1 MRIGINQNKKQD
13 ENYNTFGP
21 EDTEVAGPGGADM
34 TGGDVTKP
42 QNAAK
47 ASDEVT
53 QTRADSE
60 KMEQRQQNG
69 EVAQQRDEFQ
79 PDADD
84 AGYQT
89 KNADSLRADAE
100 HDIRDESVHPAGEK
114 TGDAKKKSQVKNP
127 HNSGDAASDA
137 PEDVKAQLLHL
148 AADFEN
154 YKRAS
159 LRREEEIRE
168 RATRRVLEE
177 LLPVLDNFERAVA
190 AAETTTD
197 VKSLKIGIEYILQ
210 QFREALRSHGA
221 EPIEAAGKP
230 FDPAHHDAIEEVESK
245 DAAPGTVVEDVQRGY
260 LYKDKILRPSR
271 VKVAK

>member
-1 MRIGINQNKKQD
+1 MRIGINQNKKEN
-13 ENYNTFGP
+13 ENYDTAGP
-21 EDTEVAGPGGADM
+21 EDTEVAGPGGPNL
-34 TGGDVTKP
+34 TGGDLTDH
-42 QNAAK
+42 QNAGR

-79 PDADD
+79 PEADGK
-84 AGYQT
+84 GYQT
-89 KNADSLRADAE
+89 KNADDLNRDAE
-100 HDIRDESVHPAGEK
+100 HDARYEGVDHKGDESGH
-114 TGDAKKKSQVKNP
+114 AKKNNDVTSQLSEAKT
-127 HNSGDAASDA
+127 
-137 PEDVKAQLLHL
+137 QLLHL

-177 LLPVLDNFERAVA
+177 LLPVLDNFERAVSA
-190 AAETTTD
+190 AKTTTD
-197 VKSLKIGIEYILQ
+197 VNTLKIGVEYILQ
-210 QFREALRSHGA
+210 QFQEAIKNNGA
-221 EPIEAAGKP
+221 EPIESEGKP
-230 FDPAHHDAIEEVESK
+230 FDPAQHDAIEEVES
-245 DAAPGTVVEDVQRGY
+245 DAEHGTVVEDVQRGY
-260 LYKDKILRPSR
+260 LFKGKVIRPSR